1 MNDAIG
7 YGRKGKEKKWRCK
20 VLVLAN
26 SYQAAHASAIAAKIL
41 FCRGHVTTYHA
52 RRDSEEFSTA
62 KRLKRKARPDAPTLN
77 NLNHLGKNTKM
88 N

>member
-41 FCRGHVTTYHA
+41 FAGV
-52 RRDSEEFSTA
+52 
-62 KRLKRKARPDAPTLN
+62 
-77 NLNHLGKNTKM
+77 M
-88 N
+88 